1 MFITMSMNDHED
13 NRHVQ
18 VDQGDLE
25 YVGDVA
31 ELFLSFLHGIGYN
44 YIAQVVVVKDNG
56 DEVAT
61 VR

>member
-1 MFITMSMNDHED
+1 MRINMTMTDFETL
-13 NRHVQ
+13 REAQ
-18 VDQGDLE
+18 VSQSELE

-31 ELFLSFLHGIGYN
+31 ELFLTFLHAVGYN
-44 YIAQVVVVKDNG
+44 YINQVILVKDNG

>member
-1 MFITMSMNDHED
+1 MHISMDMNDTE
-13 NRHVQ
+13 NGRCVEMRQ
-18 VDQGDLE
+18 TDLE

-31 ELFLSFLHGIGYN
+31 ELFLSFLHAVGYN
-44 YIAQVVVVKDNG
+44 YINQVILVKDNG

>member
-1 MFITMSMNDHED
+1 MDVRFVMTDLED
-13 NRHVQ
+13 GRQ
-18 VDQGDLE
+18 VSVSQDELE

-44 YIAQVVVVKDNG
+44 YIKQVVVVKDNG

-61 VR
+61 VL

>member
-1 MFITMSMNDHED
+1 MRINMTMTDFETL
-13 NRHVQ
+13 REAQ
-18 VDQGDLE
+18 VSQSELE

-31 ELFLSFLHGIGYN
+31 ELFLSFLHAVGYN
-44 YIAQVVVVKDNG
+44 YINQVILVKDNG